1 MNKIMVNG
9 CKKKDGNVR
18 RFVTANEF
26 EDWRENGWERDPDGK
41 AIPDQVVDQLIPVRM
56 SEEAYRRYQREH
68 MGGRQTELQERNL
81 NRKLKDS
88 DAPDGYGE
96 EKVSLGKVASREE
109 AEEVERKAAEKRQ
122 RGKPTVVAM
131 S

>member
-1 MNKIMVNG
+1 MNKVMLHG
-9 CKKKDGNVR
+9 SKKQDGNVR

-26 EDWRENGWERDPDGK
+26 EDYRENGWERDPDGK

-56 SEEAYRRYQREH
+56 SPEAYARYQREH
-68 MGGRQTELQERNL
+68 MGGRQTELQEKNL
-81 NRKLKDS
+81 NRRLKDS
-88 DAPDGYGE
+88 DAPGGFGE
-96 EKVSLGKVASREE
+96 ETVTLGKVGSREE
-109 AEEVERKAAEKRQ
+109 ALEVERKAAEKRQ

>member
-1 MNKIMVNG
+1 
-9 CKKKDGNVR
+9 
-18 RFVTANEF
+18 
-26 EDWRENGWERDPDGK
+26 
-41 AIPDQVVDQLIPVRM
+41 
-56 SEEAYRRYQREH
+56 

>member
-1 MNKIMVNG
+1 MNKVMVQG
-9 CKKKDGNVR
+9 SKKKDGNVR

-26 EDWRENGWERDPDGK
+26 EDYREAGWERDPDGK

-56 SEEAYRRYQREH
+56 SEEQYGRFQREYQ
-68 MGGRQTELQERNL
+68 GGRQTELQERNL
-81 NRKLKDS
+81 NRKLKDNE
-88 DAPDGYGE
+88 APDGYGE
-96 EKVSLGKVASREE
+96 EKVSLGKVGSREE
-109 AEEVERKAAEKRQ
+109 AEEVERKAKEQRQ

>member
-1 MNKIMVNG
+1 MN
-9 CKKKDGNVR
+9 DGNIR

-26 EDWRENGWERDPDGK
+26 EDYRENGWERDPDAK

-56 SEEAYRRYQREH
+56 SEEAYRRFQREH
-68 MGGRQTELQERNL
+68 QGGRQTELQERNL

-96 EKVSLGKVASREE
+96 EKVALGKVGSREE
-109 AEEVERKAAEKRQ
+109 AEEVERKAAERRQ

-131 S
+131 A